1 MGKKLLS
8 QKELQDMTGLKNAAI
23 DYLVREKII
32 PCVRLGRSIPRQ
44 FPPEAVEIIKA
55 RQEKLNVSE

>member
-8 QKELQDMTGLKNAAI
+8 QKELHDMTGLKNAAI

-44 FPPEAVEIIKA
+44 FPPEAVKIIRERKK
-55 RQEKLNVSE
+55 RLKVK

>member
-8 QKELQDMTGLKNAAI
+8 QKELREITGLKNAAL
-23 DYLVREKII
+23 DYLVREEIV

-44 FPPEAVEIIKA
+44 FPPKALEIIKA
-55 RQEKLNVSE
+55 RLEKLNAE

>member
-1 MGKKLLS
+1 MGKKTLS
-8 QKELQDMTGLKNAAI
+8 QKELQELTGLKHAAI

-44 FPPEAVEIIKA
+44 FPLEAVKIIKVRLA
-55 RQEKLNVSE
+55 KLNASE